1 MSWNNGSQIR
11 LFLGIGPH
19 EGVSQRDFEAS
30 LATILGRFREL
41 DERRLRA
48 LRDVSYNSQ
57 NEVDWITY
65 RIKEMR
71 DDLEFLLFK
80 RPPGVRLDTPFVV
93 KTLAQ
98 IRKF

>member
-30 LATILGRFREL
+30 LATILWRFRGL

-48 LRDVSYNSQ
+48 LRDVSCNSQ
-57 NEVDWITY
+57 NSVDWITY
-65 RIKEMR
+65 KIIEMKN
-71 DDLEFLLFK
+71 DLEFLLLK
-80 RPPGVRLDTPFVV
+80 RPPGVRLDTPFVIE
-93 KTLAQ
+93 TLAQ
-98 IRKF
+98 IRNF